1 MNRLW
6 FGESGLVIVG
16 FMANQTNEQ
25 ELHRALGQRTADA
38 RRQRGW
44 TQEQLAEEMGV
55 AAVTVSRW
63 ETGQRGM
70 SVATLASLADAL
82 GVSLG
87 DLLDVDRELPAPER
101 DPREQELLLWWRG
114 LEGRDRQRM
123 IEIAKVLAR
132 GEHDSASG

>member
-1 MNRLW
+1 MIRLW
-6 FGESGLVIVG
+6 CRNGGLVIVG
-16 FMANQTNEQ
+16 FMVKPTNEQ
-25 ELHRALGQRTADA
+25 ELYRALGQRTADA

-82 GVSLG
+82 DVSLG
-87 DLLDVDRELPAPER
+87 DLLDVKRELPAPER

-114 LEGRDRQRM
+114 LEGRDRHRM

-132 GEHDSASG
+132 GVDDSASD